1 MLQADGTAWMAFFCV
16 TMLNIALE
24 LALEDPVYE
33 DMASK
38 FFEHFVSIVGAM
50 NAMADGQGL
59 WNEEDGF
66 YYDHLQEPS
75 GRHVPIRI
83 RSMVGLIPLFACLV
97 LDDKTLQKLEGF
109 KKRLHW
115 FLKYK
120 KHLAKHVRRSSR
132 FCLAFF

>member
-1 MLQADGTAWMAFFCV
+1 MLD
-16 TMLNIALE
+16 IALE

-38 FFEHFVSIVGAM
+38 FFEHFVSIVDAM
-50 NAMADGQGL
+50 NTMADGKGL

-75 GRHVPIRI
+75 GNHVPIRI

-97 LDDKTLQKLEGF
+97 LEDKKLQKLDGF
-109 KKRLHW
+109 RKRLQW

-120 KHLAKHVRRSSR
+120 KDLATHVS
-132 FCLAFF
+132 